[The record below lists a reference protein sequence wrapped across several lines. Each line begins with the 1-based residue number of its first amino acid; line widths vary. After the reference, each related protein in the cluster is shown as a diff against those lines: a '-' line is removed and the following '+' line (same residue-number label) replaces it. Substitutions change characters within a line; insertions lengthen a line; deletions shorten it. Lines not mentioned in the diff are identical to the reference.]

1 VFNLKIIS
9 ITLCILALNINIA
22 QAETSVQ
29 ADQESGSYLISG
41 EILLDDTFTGS
52 TNTQQQ
58 GASCLGC
65 AWLVS
70 AICFVFDE
78 NYVISTCSS
87 QTECQTVENTLGE
100 KKKIWRRLGT
110 NEPWLV
116 VGFMCVGPKGPS
128 TPEKLTNTLKEKTI
142 EYLPQLIPSTQPTQ
156 NVLVNVDVYF
166 LSNQSN
172 SFGPKTVIVTGIPV
186 TLSANAS
193 WVWRFSDG
201 TVINTNNPGAGHP
214 AGIVKHSFS
223 TKGLHTISVTT
234 TWNASWKTNSKVSVA
249 VPGKSLTQTTTFS
262 LIAHEAAGV
271 LTR

>member
-1 VFNLKIIS
+1 
-9 ITLCILALNINIA
+9 
-22 QAETSVQ
+22 
-29 ADQESGSYLISG
+29 
-41 EILLDDTFTGS
+41 
-52 TNTQQQ
+52 
-58 GASCLGC
+58 
-65 AWLVS
+65 
-70 AICFVFDE
+70 
-78 NYVISTCSS
+78 
-87 QTECQTVENTLGE
+87 
-100 KKKIWRRLGT
+100 
-110 NEPWLV
+110 
-116 VGFMCVGPKGPS
+116 MCVGPKGPS

-201 TVINTNNPGAGHP
+201 TVINTANPGGGYP
-214 AGIVKHSFS
+214 AGTIKHSFS

-249 VPGKSLTQTTTFS
+249 VPGKSLTQTTTFP
-262 LIAHEAAGV
+262 
-271 LTR
+271 